1 MLLNGRGHMDI
12 FNLIAIAKSKNASD
26 LHLSVGSPPLIRVN
40 GALTRIDNL
49 NPLTVDELDAAFR
62 QIVSTEGLS
71 KFQDHCELDFKHL
84 LADGTTLRCNAA
96 QERGQLSL
104 SIRLLPPNVPSLD
117 ELQLPEICKKLA
129 RLERGLI
136 IVAGP
141 TGSGKTTTQAAMINY
156 INTTQTRH
164 ILSFEDPIEYSHAS
178 ILSKV
183 TQRELGSDT
192 FSFAE
197 GLRHALRHDP
207 DVIVVGEVRDSETA
221 AAMISMAETGH
232 LVISTSHAPYA
243 AQAVE
248 RIIDLFP
255 YAERFSV
262 QMRLASLL
270 NAVLCQTLVPR
281 ASGTGRI
288 AAVEI
293 MMVNSAIRN
302 LIRES
307 KLTML
312 SGALSDYGDS
322 GNVSLDEALFKLYW
336 DGIITQDMAFKYCHS
351 QEEINNLIRH
361 QLTNNYTAV
370 KRIT

>member
-1 MLLNGRGHMDI
+1 MDI
-12 FNLIAIAKSKNASD
+12 FKLIEFTKSKNASD
-26 LHLSVGSPPLIRVN
+26 LHLAAGNVPLIRID
-40 GALTRIDNL
+40 GELTRVENI
-49 NPLTVDELDAAFR
+49 NPLTQDDIEKVFT
-62 QIVSTEGLS
+62 QIVSMKGLE
-71 KFQDHCELDFKHL
+71 KFQNSHELDFKYIMP
-84 LADGTTLRCNAA
+84 DGTSLRCNAA

-104 SIRLLPPNVPSLD
+104 SIRLLPPNVPTLD

-164 ILSFEDPIEYSHAS
+164 ILSFEDPIEYFHTS
-178 ILSKV
+178 IKSKV
-183 TQRELGSDT
+183 TQRELGDDT

-197 GLRHALRHDP
+197 GLKHALRHDP

-232 LVISTSHAPYA
+232 LVIATSHAPYA

-281 ASGTGRI
+281 ASGAGRI

-322 GNVSLDEALFKLYW
+322 GNVSLDEALFNLYW

-370 KRIT
+370 KKIT